1 MKWNRCVYH
10 IGSAAEEFLSDYFAE
25 PERQVLLIAGA
36 GFDPRST
43 IVAGKLSAQ
52 APGRTKGIFFREER
66 SAPDGKLVE
75 RATAHETTL
84 RAILPGS
91 EVQPLSVFAADDAV
105 IGGREAVKLL
115 GGISLAKVTDIV
127 ADLSAL
133 SVGVAFPTVRY
144 LYNLAQQLG
153 INLHLLV
160 ADEPT
165 TDSQIRATASESATT
180 VHGFKGSWGKDER
193 SNAAKLWMPQLSQGK
208 GAFLDL
214 IHRRVAPHAVCP
226 ILPFPSSVPRLADN
240 LIEHYRAFFQNP
252 WQVDARDIIY
262 ASERSPVDL
271 YRTILRIDDA
281 RSRVFGETGG
291 SQIILS
297 PVGSK
302 ALAMGVLMA
311 ALERDFTV
319 MYVESLGYTVDFNE
333 VEQVRKRE
341 AAQLVHVWLH
351 GEAYGMFRNEA
362 QKA

>member
-1 MKWNRCVYH
+1 MRKPC
-10 IGSAAEEFLSDYFAE
+10 
-25 PERQVLLIAGA
+25 
-36 GFDPRST
+36 
-43 IVAGKLSAQ
+43 
-52 APGRTKGIFFREER
+52 
-66 SAPDGKLVE
+66 
-75 RATAHETTL
+75 
-84 RAILPGS
+84 
-91 EVQPLSVFAADDAV
+91 
-105 IGGREAVKLL
+105 
-115 GGISLAKVTDIV
+115 
-127 ADLSAL
+127 LSAL

-144 LYNLAQQLG
+144 LHDLAQKQG

-160 ADEPT
+160 ADEPS
-165 TDSQIRATASESATT
+165 TDSQIRSTASESATT
-180 VHGFKGSWGKDER
+180 VHGFKGSWGKDEH

-208 GAFLDL
+208 SRILDL

-226 ILPFPSSVPRLADN
+226 ILPFPSSIPRLADN
-240 LIEHYRAFFQNP
+240 LIEHYGSFFQNP

-302 ALAMGVLMA
+302 ALAIGALMA

-319 MYVESLGYTVDFNE
+319 MYVESLGYAVDFNE

-351 GEAYGMFRNEA
+351 GEAYGMMRKEA